1 MFIKLTKLDNTPVW
15 LNAGLIVTVEA
26 RSGGGSIVVPM
37 GDGLDYDVREKPE
50 VVLQMLGAVSEPIC
64 APEPLAVSESPVAP
78 ESIVVSESD
87 SSAEGAMIATETEP
101 PKPVRKRAVRSPA
114 KKRTT
119 RRANKAEL
127 TLSGEQTDRLRKMAP
142 GSLRKLQNTLATQF
156 KVEDVEAEIAALIAH
171 DVLSL
176 DQDHV
181 SWTK

>member
-64 APEPLAVSESPVAP
+64 APEPMAVS
-78 ESIVVSESD
+78 
-87 SSAEGAMIATETEP
+87 EP

-127 TLSGEQTDRLRKMAP
+127 TLSDEQTDRLRKMAP